1 MKILITGKDSYVG
14 SHVRD
19 LLHKAGHE
27 VEELEMR
34 SENWHDKD
42 FSGYDTVFHVAG
54 IAHDAGKKSLNE
66 LYLKVNRDLAIETAK
81 KARRDG
87 VKQFIFMSS
96 MLVYNGTGEK
106 IIKADTVPK
115 AKGIYAK
122 SKLEA
127 DQAISDMRSQD
138 FKVAIVRPP
147 MIFGKECKGNFPKLV
162 NLSLKT
168 PFFPKIEN
176 SRSMLYIDN
185 LSELIRLI
193 IETKS
198 EGIFFPQNSEY
209 FKTYEIAAAA
219 AGANGKK
226 LYLTRL
232 FNWLVYL
239 FMPFVKPLK
248 KMFGTLTYDKSL
260 SEAFNGTYNI
270 VGNTESIKASISKD

>member
-1 MKILITGKDSYVG
+1 MRILITGKDSYIG
-14 SHVRD
+14 SHVRA
-19 LLHKAGHE
+19 LLHSAGHE

-34 SENWHDKD
+34 SETWRDKD
-42 FSGYDTVFHVAG
+42 FSVFDAVFHVAG
-54 IAHDAGKKSLNE
+54 IAHDSSKKSMNE
-66 LYLKVNRDLAIETAK
+66 LYLKVNRDLAIETAE
-81 KARRDG
+81 KARHEG

-96 MLVYNGTGEK
+96 MLIYNGTGEK
-106 IIKADTVPK
+106 IITADTVPK

-122 SKLEA
+122 SKLDA
-127 DQAISDMRSQD
+127 DQAINDMRSQE
-138 FKVAIVRPP
+138 FKVAIIRPP

-162 NLSLKT
+162 GLSLKI

-176 SRSMLYIDN
+176 SRSMLFIDN
-185 LSELIRLI
+185 LSGLIRLI

-219 AGANGKK
+219 ACIKGKK
-226 LYLTRL
+226 LRLTRA

-248 KMFGTLTYDKSL
+248 KMFGSLIYDQSL
-260 SEAFNGTYNI
+260 SDAFNGNYNI
-270 VGNTESIKASISKD
+270 VGNAESIEASVNKD